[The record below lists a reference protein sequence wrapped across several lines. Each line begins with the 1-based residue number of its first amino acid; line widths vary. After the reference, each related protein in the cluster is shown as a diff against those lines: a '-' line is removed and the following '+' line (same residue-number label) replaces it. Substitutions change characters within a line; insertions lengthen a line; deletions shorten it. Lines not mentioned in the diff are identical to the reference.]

1 MIPTQDARVG
11 KRVGAAALVW
21 AMLALASVGCGSGAD
36 RGVSPMEDQLGDP
49 EAPWYL
55 RDERRGAEPA
65 TPIEP
70 TPAPETPQE

>member
-1 MIPTQDARVG
+1 MAASGSARPR
-11 KRVGAAALVW
+11 KAAGAAVLVW

-36 RGVSPMEDQLGDP
+36 RGVSPIEDQQGDP
-49 EAPWYL
+49 KAPWYL
-55 RDERRGAEPA
+55 RDERMGAEPA